1 MTKTNSV
8 DNDEDE
14 AFCDL
19 GTVLYIGSLI
29 VLGILLGLAFGPMV
43 HAQEGMGLGDVS
55 QKELE
60 GLPVREGGVLAQTWD
75 WFVGLFGYEVPDAEI
90 VKRSIVEQDLA
101 IDDVRLVDAEDVV
114 FVEHSDMSTVYTEN
128 PKCEWI
134 EANSSWRSCWLPS
147 EVVNE
152 WTERRVTSTYQVIVT
167 PTQTYDV
174 PDKTTCYD
182 EGVVVVC
189 ESTLR
194 CDGLP
199 GIEFGCEHVIIKKE
213 PLVDGK
219 VDALN
224 VGRAPIR
231 SFVSRKQV
239 LRNPELVSDVS
250 FTKRLPSAI
259 VDEAKATIIPVK
271 EVMLE

>member
-1 MTKTNSV
+1 MIGGWKSGLYAFLLALAVFTVFFSV
-8 DNDEDE
+8 VTM
-14 AFCDL
+14 AR
-19 GTVLYIGSLI
+19 
-29 VLGILLGLAFGPMV
+29 
-43 HAQEGMGLGDVS
+43 AQEEIGLEGVS

-60 GLPVREGGVLAQTWD
+60 GLPVREGGVLEQTWD
-75 WFVGLFGYEVPDAEI
+75 WFVGLFGYEVPDAEV
-90 VKRSIVEQDLA
+90 VKRSIVGQDLD
-101 IDDVRLVDAEDVV
+101 IEDVRLVDVENAV
-114 FVEHSDMSTVYTEN
+114 FVNHSDVNTVYTEN
-128 PKCEWI
+128 PTCEWI
-134 EANSSWRSCWLPS
+134 EANSSWRSCSVPS
-147 EVVNE
+147 EVVKN

-213 PLVDGK
+213 PLVDGS
-219 VDALN
+219 VESLN

-231 SFVSRKQV
+231 GFVSRKQV
-239 LRNPELVSDVS
+239 LLSPELVSDAS
-250 FTKRLPSAI
+250 FTKRLPSSI
-259 VDEAKATIIPVK
+259 VDEAKATIIPIE
-271 EVMLE
+271 EVILE